1 MTNEPTAVLEESLED
16 VFQEDM
22 LGGAFDAG
30 GVDADAQL
38 LEIASEHTLQLNGEQ
53 IKAILY
59 IDHIFSSGEIMWRE
73 EPEKLAAWGL
83 QKQIWEK
90 MKKDYIKYTRFNDS
104 KNFMAALVESVA
116 YRKLLNENTLKVN
129 IGKNT

>member
-1 MTNEPTAVLEESLED
+1 MTEATENKALEESLED

-22 LGGAFDAG
+22 LGGAFESG

-38 LEIASEHTLQLNGEQ
+38 LEIASEHTLQLNGDQ
-53 IKAILY
+53 IKRILY
-59 IDHIFSSGEIMWRE
+59 IDHVFEGGMNIFEGENLLRWQS
-73 EPEKLAAWGL
+73 
-83 QKQIWEK
+83 QKRIWEN

-104 KNFMAALVESVA
+104 KNFIATLVESVA